1 MSTHALIACSKSKSI
16 PTASGLVWQSNVSI
30 EAWNKHWH
38 QAKPRLSADDLYTG
52 VEFQKQLSACQ
63 KLLDGHTYV
72 ISAGA
77 GLIEVTSS
85 KTIPSYEATFIG
97 GNGPT
102 YSTWPLLPEGGLENL
117 SIQEGDQVVSFAP
130 PQYHR
135 ALAEDP
141 LFSEIAPKLVVAS
154 TSPLAP
160 LAGTVINVYPRSR
173 EALGVAS
180 KSLNTQF
187 LQIYLIE
194 GVKGMQWIYNR
205 ATKLGPPQI
214 RRRVDD
220 AELREYILSVPE
232 DDLASLDRT
241 IEYIRGPDC
250 NIAAA
255 ENRIKRIRNS
265 VRDDRKQN

>member
-30 EAWNKHWH
+30 ETWKKHWH

-52 VEFQKQLSACQ
+52 VEFQKQFSVCQ
-63 KLLDGHTYV
+63 QFLDGQTYV

-85 KTIPSYEATFIG
+85 KTIPSYEATFMG
-97 GNGPT
+97 DNGPT
-102 YSTWPLLPEGGLENL
+102 HTTWPLLPEGGLENL

-160 LAGTVINVYPRSR
+160 LAGTVINVHPRSR
-173 EALGVAS
+173 EALSVAS

-187 LQIYLIE
+187 LEIYLE
-194 GVKGMQWIYNR
+194 YGVKGMQRIYNR

-220 AELREYILSVPE
+220 TELREYIIIAPE
-232 DDLASLDRT
+232 DDIKSIDST
-241 IEYIRGPDC
+241 IEYIRNDC
-250 NIAAA
+250 NIAAVDH
-255 ENRIKRIRNS
+255 RIIRIRQS
-265 VRDDRKQN
+265 VLEYRRQN